1 MSRKKDQYLNPV
13 QRFMIFIQGD
23 RFKFAFFI
31 TLMFISVLALVGFV
45 SYLSYWREDQ
55 NKFELGIWRYIF
67 DTEVD
72 VENWGHKWGALMAH
86 LCIHSLFGVPSF
98 ALIFLLVLT
107 GFRCVNYQPLPYKA
121 TLKHTLIWMVWL
133 SLFLGFVTKSC
144 DFYYGGVVG
153 YQVSWWLYT
162 LMGSL
167 CTTLFLILLAGAILV
182 FTFDNSV
189 PWIKIFFDD
198 FKKHHSLR
206 TAWDSANTFTRNLAE
221 AGQQKAADK
230 PKSSARRRDYDD
242 NYEVDFDDD
251 SGDVSNSQSA
261 SLNSPV
267 NTSDASAADKSKGIG
282 SFFKDMFTG
291 KDYVGKDQKIEFDER
306 PQNPAPQRPK
316 QQGPETTTEKFVI
329 GGPSADSQTSASPSS
344 DDDDILEFEVEDTT
358 LHDDRAPQPQ
368 GGIEAPDPFQQPVNI
383 MPGMDTSTPQ
393 PLSEGESMPMQVEIN
408 HDVRADDISNLPPYD
423 PTAELSNYR
432 LPPISLLRVNNDK
445 SSVSNDELTEN
456 KAKIV
461 NVLKDFKIK
470 VVKISAKI
478 GPTVT
483 LYEIKPAPG
492 VKISKIQ
499 SLQNDIMMNLK
510 AKGLRIIAPIPGQGT
525 VGIEVPN
532 KVPAIV
538 SMESLVS
545 TVKFQESD
553 YELPVILGKTIN
565 NEAFMIDLVKCPHM
579 LVAGATGQGKSVG
592 LNAIIASILYKKH
605 PSQVKFVFV
614 DPKKVELTLYKKIE
628 KHFLAKLPNSDEAI
642 ITDVDQVKNTLNSLA
657 VEMDNRYGLLQEAEC
672 RNLKE
677 YNAKFIARRL
687 NPERGHK
694 FMPYIVLVID
704 EFADLIM
711 TAGKEVEKPL
721 ARLAQ
726 LARAIGIHLIVA
738 TQRPDVKIITGSIK
752 ANFPVRVAFRTMSQ
766 IDSRTI
772 LDQAGAEN
780 LIGRGDMLINT
791 GSEITR
797 LQCAFIDTPELE
809 DITKYI
815 ASQQSPVCTYE
826 LPEPDIEAGEP
837 GEEVDLSRRD
847 SLFEEAARIIV
858 ATQSGSTS
866 MLQRKL
872 EIGYNRAGRIMDQL
886 EAAGIVGPNEGSKAR
901 AVNIDNEYA
910 LEQFI
915 NNLDRNV

>member
-1 MSRKKDQYLNPV
+1 MARKKDQYLNPI
-13 QRFMIFIQGD
+13 QRLKIFCQD
-23 RFKFAFFI
+23 DKFKFALFV
-31 TLMFISVLALVGFV
+31 VLIFTAFLAVVGFV
-45 SYLSYWREDQ
+45 SYLMYWREDQ
-55 NKFELGIWRYIF
+55 NKFELGIWKYIF
-67 DTEVD
+67 DPDVS
-72 VENWGHKWGALMAH
+72 VENWGRKWGALMAH
-86 LCIHSLFGVPSF
+86 ICIHHLFGVPSF
-98 ALIFLLVLT
+98 ALIFLMVLVA
-107 GFRCVNYQPLPYKA
+107 FRCIKYEPIPFGPTV
-121 TLKHTLIWMVWL
+121 THTLIWMVWL
-133 SLFLGFVTKSC
+133 SMFLGFVFQSSS
-144 DFYYGGVVG
+144 FYYGGVFG
-153 YQVSWWLYT
+153 YSVSYWLYT
-162 LMGSL
+162 LCGGF
-167 CTTLFLILLAGAILV
+167 CTMLFLLLLAGTILI

-189 PWIKIFFDD
+189 PWLKIFFND

-206 TAWDSANTFTRNLAE
+206 TAWESANTFTRNLSDNQEMRSADKYKPQ
-221 AGQQKAADK
+221 GRAADGENDGDD
-230 PKSSARRRDYDD
+230 DYD
-242 NYEVDFDDD
+242 VDFGDDDD
-251 SGDVSNSQSA
+251 SQSS

-267 NTSDASAADKSKGIG
+267 NTSSASSADKDKGIG
-282 SFFKDMFTG
+282 SFFKDIFTG
-291 KDYVGKDQKIEFDER
+291 KDYVGKDQKIDFDER
-306 PQNPAPQRPK
+306 PSAPPRANPPAPKPK
-316 QQGPETTTEKFVI
+316 QQGPETISEKYVI
-329 GGPSADSQTSASPSS
+329 GGQGQEPQPADG
-344 DDDDILEFEVEDTT
+344 DDILEFEVEDTT
-358 LHDDRAPQPQ
+358 LNDGRVRVSDA
-368 GGIEAPDPFQQPVNI
+368 IEAPDPDQQPVTI
-383 MPGMDTSTPQ
+383 VPGMDTANPQ
-393 PLSEGESMPMQVEIN
+393 PVSDGEAISMQVEIN
-408 HDVRADDISNLPPYD
+408 HEVRAEDISNLPPYD
-423 PTAELSNYR
+423 PTAELSNYH

-553 YELPVILGKTIN
+553 YELPIILGKTIN
-565 NEAFMIDLVKCPHM
+565 NEAYMIDLAKCPHM

-642 ITDVDQVKNTLNSLA
+642 ITDVDQVKATLNSLT

-752 ANFPVRVAFRTMSQ
+752 ANFPVRVAFRTMSGV
-766 IDSRTI
+766 DSKTI
-772 LDQAGAEN
+772 LDQVGAEN

-815 ASQQSPVCTYE
+815 SQQQAPVMTYE

-837 GEEVDLSRRD
+837 GEDVDLSRRD
-847 SLFEEAARIIV
+847 SLFEEAARIV
-858 ATQSGSTS
+858 VMTQQGSTS

-910 LEQFI
+910 LEQYI
-915 NNLDRNV
+915 NNLDRSL